1 VNVDSAPLFL
11 LQQNTYFNA
20 VCFEW
25 LKFVAFADS
34 EFFFSLDM
42 DVTSG
47 LYILSHTQSMDIAEE
62 SSEKSIQKRATV

>member
-1 VNVDSAPLFL
+1 MNVDSAPLFL

-34 EFFFSLDM
+34 ESLDM